1 MLGMRGEDEEQP
13 ARRSAGGMLVMLAE
27 VSGGRENVQSR
38 IMAMA
43 MRIMSTWW

>member
-1 MLGMRGEDEEQP
+1 VIEGE
-13 ARRSAGGMLVMLAE
+13 GGV
-27 VSGGRENVQSR
+27 GGDVHSR